1 MPFNRINGFYI
12 GAFQMPEIPEMTI
25 DKRNDELNEALTSR
39 LEQLKLGIEKQE
51 AELKAMMIARDTR
64 HCYRTGE
71 ELDGGRTV
79 GEHSWYIGMIR
90 LKGGWRLCHAAHYF
104 HYQGFE
110 EDIDWKPLVDCSI
123 EERIDAVPHI
133 GALREAIVKSKESLV
148 PELEK
153 AIEAVA
159 KLSK

>member
-1 MPFNRINGFYI
+1 
-12 GAFQMPEIPEMTI
+12 MPEKPEMTI
-25 DKRNDELNEALTSR
+25 DERNDELNQALTAR
-39 LEQLKLGIEKQE
+39 LEQLNLGIEKQE
-51 AELKAMMIARDTR
+51 GELKAMMIARDTQY
-64 HCYRTGE
+64 CYRTAE

-79 GEHSWYIGMIR
+79 GEHSWHIGMIR

-110 EDIDWKPLVDCSI
+110 EDIAWKPLVDCSI
-123 EERIDAVPHI
+123 EERIEAVSHI
-133 GALREAIVKSKESLV
+133 GALREEIVKSKESLV

-159 KLSK
+159 KLTE